1 MDDKMISLAK
11 ELSEKSEALREELIE
26 LERQFNLKRE
36 EFFKTQGSL
45 ETIQKLFDE
54 QQASEQSEATSVVE

>member
-1 MDDKMISLAK
+1 MISLAR
-11 ELSEKSEALREELIE
+11 ELTEKSESLRDELIE

-54 QQASEQSEATSVVE
+54 QQASEQSEATTVVE

>member
-1 MDDKMISLAK
+1 MISLAK
-11 ELSEKSEALREELIE
+11 ELTEKSELLREELIE

-45 ETIQKLFDE
+45 ETIQRLYDE
-54 QQASEQSEATSVVE
+54 EQASEQSEATSIVE

>member
-11 ELSEKSEALREELIE
+11 ELTEKSELLREELIE

-45 ETIQKLFDE
+45 ETIQRLYDE
-54 QQASEQSEATSVVE
+54 EQASEQSEATSIVE